1 MINKDAVMKLA
12 NVLNLTVKK
21 ENEHYAV
28 FNYKNI
34 EVCLMSWNSD
44 KLSFIHQ
51 FVNVSTEVY
60 FKEDKINSDV
70 NIYWG
75 GTDFIDI
82 NDEKTFKDYVNRL
95 KQLCENI
102 DKAIIVS
109 KQMTL
114 ASKMAVIKG
123 E

>member
-12 NVLNLTVKK
+12 NELNLTVKK

-34 EVCLMSWNSD
+34 EVCLMSWNPD

-60 FKEDKINSDV
+60 FKEDQINSDV

-75 GTDFIDI
+75 GTDFLDI
-82 NDEKTFKDYVNRL
+82 SDEKTMTKFVNRL
-95 KQLCENI
+95 KQLCVNI
-102 DKAIIVS
+102 DKATIIS

-114 ASKMAVIKG
+114 ASKIAVIKG